1 MAPVASRW
9 HHTNKPFRIRT
20 LGAPSSEPP
29 TPFWRLWCR
38 LYGSTSIRGWLHLHT
53 PAFNLIRWIAER
65 DIPLSMIDEVT
76 VALYVSSF
84 QRVEH
89 KTRPNG
95 CLSHWAVGINKLL
108 VIMRQ
113 QGIVA
118 VTAERT
124 PETEREKWLSET
136 MVLVLEPIPAG

>member
-1 MAPVASRW
+1 
-9 HHTNKPFRIRT
+9 
-20 LGAPSSEPP
+20 
-29 TPFWRLWCR
+29 
-38 LYGSTSIRGWLHLHT
+38 
-53 PAFNLIRWIAER
+53 
-65 DIPLSMIDEVT
+65 MIDEVT